1 MDPLVRCA
9 AAAAILVLMAGRA
22 TSAPD
27 YVGGMKCFNC
37 HKLGR
42 KAWQESHA
50 QTLAQLAEPKA
61 AEYAKATGGDARHPK
76 CLACHA
82 PVTVAGAPAAVS
94 CESCH
99 GPARGWI
106 VPHQEPAFYAT
117 APAQWMGMRNLHK
130 NSREIARICVECH
143 VVNDKAIAAAGHP
156 VGASFDAGRDMA
168 SPKMVHWPSGTTG
181 DARVRA
187 YDRAFYAAVSRDGA
201 PLVASRSA
209 GMGPAKAAGG
219 AAPKPAPAV
228 TGSATRVPPPAAGA
242 RTVAPAAGGDE
253 YADLGDDEF
262 VQGGSGTAAPAARPT
277 TSSAPAPPR
286 PKPRPIERLALPDA
300 PAGAFEAPP
309 VRIERQAAPTPS
321 AAAPAVTVTRPPTAP
336 ATAAAA
342 ARAAAAATPPPAA
355 ASKPRSIAEARGRA
369 ALVLADLI
377 RQKKKLDLP
386 PPAPPAEFAGPDGEL
401 LRLQDEVMALALA
414 TLRRAP

>member
-1 MDPLVRCA
+1 
-9 AAAAILVLMAGRA
+9 MAGR
-22 TSAPD
+22 TAPAQE
-27 YVGGMKCFNC
+27 YVGGTKCFNC

-50 QTLAQLAEPKA
+50 QTLAQLSEPKA
-61 AEYAKATGGDARHPK
+61 AEYAKATGGDAKHPK

-99 GPARGWI
+99 GPAKGWI
-106 VPHQEPAFYAT
+106 TPHQEPAFYA
-117 APAQWMGMRNLHK
+117 APPAQWMGLRNLHK
-130 NSREIARICVECH
+130 NSKEIARICVECH

-156 VGASFDAGRDMA
+156 VGASFDAGRDLA

-181 DARVRA
+181 DARVRT
-187 YDRAFYAAVSRDGA
+187 YDRAFYAAVTRDGA

-209 GMGPAKAAGG
+209 GLGPAKAAGG
-219 AAPKPAPAV
+219 APPKPAAAVAGSAARAAAPAV
-228 TGSATRVPPPAAGA
+228 NPKPG
-242 RTVAPAAGGDE
+242 APAAASSDE

-262 VQGGSGTAAPAARPT
+262 VQGGSAPSAAAAPAIA
-277 TSSAPAPPR
+277 SAPAPPR

-300 PAGAFEAPP
+300 PSGAFEQAP
-309 VRIERQAAPTPS
+309 VRIERQPVAAKVPS
-321 AAAPAVTVTRPPTAP
+321 APAVT
-336 ATAAAA
+336 A
-342 ARAAAAATPPPAA
+342 ARAAAAPGAPPAAPPAATVATPPAV
-355 ASKPRSIAEARGRA
+355 ASAKPRNIAEARGRA

-401 LRLQDEVMALALA
+401 LRLQDEVMALALE
-414 TLRRAP
+414 TLRKEP